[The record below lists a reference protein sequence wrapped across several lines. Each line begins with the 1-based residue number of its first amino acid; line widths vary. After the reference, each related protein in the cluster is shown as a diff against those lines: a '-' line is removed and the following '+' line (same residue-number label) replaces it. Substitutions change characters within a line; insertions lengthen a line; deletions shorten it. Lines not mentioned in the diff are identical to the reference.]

1 MKSKFLEQVA
11 QVFVGKMIEEKDLSR
26 YSFVFPNRRS
36 SVFFRKYL
44 GELAERP
51 IKAPVILTVDEL
63 FDRLSNLKVLDEL
76 SLLFRLWKS
85 YTKVQR
91 LRQRAAG
98 VSEEKLYN
106 EPLDEFFYWGKIL
119 LSDFNDIDQYLV
131 EAEQLFTNI
140 RDLEHLSTGF
150 EWMDDR
156 QMEAAKRLSALRAD
170 ISDKQQIKKRYFD
183 IWDSLPDVYRDF
195 RGALVADGV
204 GYKAL
209 QMREVAEGLKAA
221 DAGVG
226 LAGAGVA
233 AVGAGEGGACADGE
247 VGAAGAAGVRENG
260 TPEAKTAKN
269 AAGVRKTG
277 TPVAGS
283 TALVERLE
291 KLGIVVF
298 VGFSAPTE
306 CEKELM
312 KYLKKEG
319 KALFYWDYYSKMIKE
334 PENKSSM
341 LISKCVAD
349 FPGEE
354 LPYTGGGCS
363 YQVIPAAGEVE
374 QTMIAAKLLKEIKM
388 REMEKGWVPME
399 TAVVVSDETLLLPLL
414 SVIDETDINITMGY
428 PVRATAVASLFNSL
442 AALHL
447 RARKTKDGL
456 LLSGSVLR
464 EILSHPYVLSV
475 DEADAKRASD
485 KILKSNMIFVGA
497 GQLLGEHPL
506 ETKGERM
513 RELLQLLVPPMETEL
528 ASAVGNNLTFE
539 IIKYLRG
546 ILEYVSKF
554 LTSRERCFVNGLHEV
569 LDAIASSAIGSVGAE
584 AADGSVAG
592 EGRAGVADGGAGA
605 TAASA
610 GGGAEATAASAAG
623 DAVAGDGG
631 AVEEGSSGMAG
642 VAAAGAAGEA
652 GAAAAGASGEAGAA
666 AAEAFGKARTVY
678 SIIRSGLNGRNV
690 AFRGEPLSGVQIL
703 GPLET
708 RCLDF
713 KNIIFLSFNDGV
725 FPASGERTSA
735 IPYFL
740 RKAFKLPTYEDKDS
754 ISSYNFYRLIQRVEN
769 VYMIYDT
776 NTANIKTK
784 EESRFIKQLVY
795 DFGIKPVKRTFSTP
809 VPTPKVSY
817 TDDII
822 LTEEEKARLRKY
834 FIADGSE
841 EEKDRL
847 RKYFVTEDSEENKE
861 RISKKNVADGSE
873 EEKERFS
880 KYTIAEEIEDNKERL
895 SKYTIAEGEVKKSEK
910 KCLSPSSL
918 NNYLDCNRRFFFEK
932 ILKLGKDE
940 DLTDSVEAS
949 TYGSIYHCC
958 MEQIYG
964 KFLGKKGERKGKR
977 IKVTKE
983 FAEKLIAEYKDEETM
998 RTLIGDAF
1006 KDTMQVDLIEG
1017 ENLVIR
1023 ESVKKYI
1030 WITLEKDL
1038 EKAKKGEYW
1047 FEGAEYEI
1055 NEPLFSSRG
1064 FIKIDRLENEK
1075 GIYRVCDYKSGRFLS
1090 KAPKNSYSELQDGDF
1105 PRILN
1110 EMFKEGVKRDKE
1122 HTILLQLFFYALML
1136 SNEKSY
1142 SGDMELC
1149 VYQLQLLNKC
1159 GPIVIKVKRSHI
1171 EAFAER
1177 LKGLM
1182 DEIEAKCAADC
1193 VARMPICKEIDVC
1206 KYCDFKTICN
1216 REVKDE

>member
-44 GELAERP
+44 GELAGRP

-98 VSEEKLYN
+98 VAEEKLYN

-150 EWMDDR
+150 EWMDER

-209 QMREVAEGLKAA
+209 QMREVAEGLK
-221 DAGVG
+221 G
-226 LAGAGVA
+226 AGAGVA
-233 AVGAGEGGACADGE
+233 AVGAGEGVACADGE
-247 VGAAGAAGVRENG
+247 AGAAGAAGVRENG

-277 TPVAGS
+277 TPAAAGS
-283 TALVERLE
+283 AALVERLE
-291 KLGIVVF
+291 KLGVVVF

-354 LPYTGGGCS
+354 LPDKERFEKMEAAGNEGAGAADGGGAGVAVGAADCVEVEGVRDAAGGCL

-388 REMEKGWVPME
+388 REEGWKPIE

-506 ETKGERM
+506 ETRGERM

-528 ASAVGNNLTFE
+528 ASAQGSNLTFD

-584 AADGSVAG
+584 A
-592 EGRAGVADGGAGA
+592 
-605 TAASA
+605 
-610 GGGAEATAASAAG
+610 
-623 DAVAGDGG
+623 
-631 AVEEGSSGMAG
+631 
-642 VAAAGAAGEA
+642 
-652 GAAAAGASGEAGAA
+652 
-666 AAEAFGKARTVY
+666 EAFGKARTVY

-690 AFRGEPLSGVQIL
+690 AFRGEPLSGVQIM

-754 ISSYNFYRLIQRVEN
+754 ISSYNFYRLIQRAEN

-822 LTEEEKARLRKY
+822 LTEEEK
-834 FIADGSE
+834 E
-841 EEKDRL
+841 RL

-895 SKYTIAEGEVKKSEK
+895 SKDFVAEGEVKKSEK

-964 KFLGKKGERKGKR
+964 QFLGKKGERKGKR

-998 RTLIGDAF
+998 RRLIGDAF

-1090 KAPKNSYSELQDGDF
+1090 KAPKNSYSELKDEDF
-1105 PRILN
+1105 PKILN
-1110 EMFKEGVKRDKE
+1110 EMFKEGVERDKE

-1136 SNEKSY
+1136 SNEKNY
-1142 SGDMELC
+1142 RGDMELC

-1159 GPIVIKVKRSHI
+1159 GPIVIKVKRSQI

-1177 LKGLM
+1177 LKGLI
-1182 DEIEAKCAADC
+1182 DEIETKCASDC
-1193 VARMPICKEIDVC
+1193 VARMPICTDINVC

>member
-1 MKSKFLEQVA
+1 
-11 QVFVGKMIEEKDLSR
+11 
-26 YSFVFPNRRS
+26 
-36 SVFFRKYL
+36 
-44 GELAERP
+44 
-51 IKAPVILTVDEL
+51 
-63 FDRLSNLKVLDEL
+63 
-76 SLLFRLWKS
+76 
-85 YTKVQR
+85 
-91 LRQRAAG
+91 
-98 VSEEKLYN
+98 
-106 EPLDEFFYWGKIL
+106 
-119 LSDFNDIDQYLV
+119 
-131 EAEQLFTNI
+131 
-140 RDLEHLSTGF
+140 
-150 EWMDDR
+150 
-156 QMEAAKRLSALRAD
+156 
-170 ISDKQQIKKRYFD
+170 
-183 IWDSLPDVYRDF
+183 
-195 RGALVADGV
+195 
-204 GYKAL
+204 
-209 QMREVAEGLKAA
+209 
-221 DAGVG
+221 
-226 LAGAGVA
+226 
-233 AVGAGEGGACADGE
+233 
-247 VGAAGAAGVRENG
+247 
-260 TPEAKTAKN
+260 
-269 AAGVRKTG
+269 
-277 TPVAGS
+277 
-283 TALVERLE
+283 
-291 KLGIVVF
+291 
-298 VGFSAPTE
+298 
-306 CEKELM
+306 
-312 KYLKKEG
+312 
-319 KALFYWDYYSKMIKE
+319 KE

-354 LPYTGGGCS
+354 LQDKERFEKINADGGCS

-399 TAVVVSDETLLLPLL
+399 TAIVVSDETLLLPLL

-447 RARKTKDGL
+447 RARKTEDGL

-513 RELLQLLVPPMETEL
+513 RELLELLVPPMETEL
-528 ASAVGNNLTFE
+528 ASTVGGTEGMAGSNLTFE
-539 IIKYLRG
+539 IVGYLRR

-569 LDAIASSAIGSVGAE
+569 LDAIASSAIGSFGAE

-592 EGRAGVADGGAGA
+592 EGRAGVAEGGAGA
-605 TAASA
+605 A
-610 GGGAEATAASAAG
+610 AASAAG

-631 AVEEGSSGMAG
+631 AVVEGGSGM
-642 VAAAGAAGEA
+642 A

-666 AAEAFGKARTVY
+666 AAEAFGKSRTVY

-690 AFRGEPLSGVQIL
+690 AFRGEPLSGVQIM

-754 ISSYNFYRLIQRVEN
+754 ISSYNFYRLIQRAEN

-809 VPTPKVSY
+809 VPTPKMSY

-834 FIADGSE
+834 FIAEGSE
-841 EEKDRL
+841 EEN
-847 RKYFVTEDSEENKE
+847 E
-861 RISKKNVADGSE
+861 G
-873 EEKERFS
+873 FS

-895 SKYTIAEGEVKKSEK
+895 SKDFVAEADVKKSEK

-964 KFLGKKGERKGKR
+964 QFLGKKGERKGKR

-983 FAEKLIAEYKDEETM
+983 FAEKRIAEYKDEEKM

-1090 KAPKNSYSELQDGDF
+1090 KAPKNSYSELEDGDF
-1105 PRILN
+1105 PKILN

-1122 HTILLQLFFYALML
+1122 YTILLQLFFYALML

-1193 VARMPICKEIDVC
+1193 VARMPICTDIAVC

>member
-44 GELAERP
+44 GELAGKP

-150 EWMDDR
+150 EWMDER

-170 ISDKQQIKKRYFD
+170 ISDKQQIKRRYFD

-195 RGALVADGV
+195 RGALVADGA

-221 DAGVG
+221 GAGVG
-226 LAGAGVA
+226 LAGAGD
-233 AVGAGEGGACADGE
+233 GEGVACADGE
-247 VGAAGAAGVRENG
+247 VGAAGAGVAYGGCGEVSAGL
-260 TPEAKTAKN
+260 A
-269 AAGVRKTG
+269 
-277 TPVAGS
+277 
-283 TALVERLE
+283 ERLE
-291 KLGIVVF
+291 KLGVVVF

-354 LPYTGGGCS
+354 LQDKERFEKMEAAGNEGGAEVDEGAGGAAGAADCVEGVRVEGGAEVDEGEGGAAGGCS

-388 REMEKGWVPME
+388 REMEDGKDGKDRKDRKEGAEAEESVKEEKAQKGWVPME
-399 TAVVVSDETLLLPLL
+399 TAIVVSDETLLLPLL

-447 RARKTKDGL
+447 RARKTKEGL

-528 ASAVGNNLTFE
+528 VSAVSNNLTFE

-584 AADGSVAG
+584 A
-592 EGRAGVADGGAGA
+592 
-605 TAASA
+605 
-610 GGGAEATAASAAG
+610 
-623 DAVAGDGG
+623 
-631 AVEEGSSGMAG
+631 
-642 VAAAGAAGEA
+642 
-652 GAAAAGASGEAGAA
+652 
-666 AAEAFGKARTVY
+666 EAFGKARTVY

-690 AFRGEPLSGVQIL
+690 AFRGEPLSGVQIM

-754 ISSYNFYRLIQRVEN
+754 ISSYNFYRLIQRAEN

-809 VPTPKVSY
+809 VPTPKMSY

-822 LTEEEKARLRKY
+822 LTDEEKARLRKY
-834 FIADGSE
+834 FV
-841 EEKDRL
+841 K
-847 RKYFVTEDSEENKE
+847 EDSEENKE
-861 RISKKNVADGSE
+861 RISKKNVAEGSE
-873 EEKERFS
+873 EEKERLS

-964 KFLGKKGERKGKR
+964 QFLGKKGERKGKR
-977 IKVTKE
+977 VKVTKE
-983 FAEKLIAEYKDEETM
+983 FAEKLIAEYKDEEKM
-998 RTLIGDAF
+998 RELIDGAF

-1064 FIKIDRLENEK
+1064 FIKIDRLENEN

-1090 KAPKNSYSELQDGDF
+1090 KAPKNSYSELEDGDF
-1105 PRILN
+1105 PKILN

-1193 VARMPICKEIDVC
+1193 EARMPICTDINVC

>member
-1 MKSKFLEQVA
+1 MRGATGAS
-11 QVFVGKMIEEKDLSR
+11 
-26 YSFVFPNRRS
+26 
-36 SVFFRKYL
+36 
-44 GELAERP
+44 
-51 IKAPVILTVDEL
+51 
-63 FDRLSNLKVLDEL
+63 LD
-76 SLLFRLWKS
+76 S
-85 YTKVQR
+85 
-91 LRQRAAG
+91 AG
-98 VSEEKLYN
+98 VS
-106 EPLDEFFYWGKIL
+106 
-119 LSDFNDIDQYLV
+119 
-131 EAEQLFTNI
+131 
-140 RDLEHLSTGF
+140 
-150 EWMDDR
+150 
-156 QMEAAKRLSALRAD
+156 
-170 ISDKQQIKKRYFD
+170 
-183 IWDSLPDVYRDF
+183 
-195 RGALVADGV
+195 
-204 GYKAL
+204 
-209 QMREVAEGLKAA
+209 
-221 DAGVG
+221 
-226 LAGAGVA
+226 
-233 AVGAGEGGACADGE
+233 
-247 VGAAGAAGVRENG
+247 
-260 TPEAKTAKN
+260 
-269 AAGVRKTG
+269 
-277 TPVAGS
+277 
-283 TALVERLE
+283 
-291 KLGIVVF
+291 
-298 VGFSAPTE
+298 
-306 CEKELM
+306 
-312 KYLKKEG
+312 
-319 KALFYWDYYSKMIKE
+319 
-334 PENKSSM
+334 
-341 LISKCVAD
+341 
-349 FPGEE
+349 
-354 LPYTGGGCS
+354 
-363 YQVIPAAGEVE
+363 
-374 QTMIAAKLLKEIKM
+374 
-388 REMEKGWVPME
+388 
-399 TAVVVSDETLLLPLL
+399 VVS
-414 SVIDETDINITMGY
+414 
-428 PVRATAVASLFNSL
+428 
-442 AALHL
+442 
-447 RARKTKDGL
+447 
-456 LLSGSVLR
+456 
-464 EILSHPYVLSV
+464 
-475 DEADAKRASD
+475 
-485 KILKSNMIFVGA
+485 
-497 GQLLGEHPL
+497 
-506 ETKGERM
+506 
-513 RELLQLLVPPMETEL
+513 
-528 ASAVGNNLTFE
+528 
-539 IIKYLRG
+539 
-546 ILEYVSKF
+546 
-554 LTSRERCFVNGLHEV
+554 
-569 LDAIASSAIGSVGAE
+569 
-584 AADGSVAG
+584 
-592 EGRAGVADGGAGA
+592 GA
-605 TAASA
+605 T
-610 GGGAEATAASAAG
+610 
-623 DAVAGDGG
+623 
-631 AVEEGSSGMAG
+631 
-642 VAAAGAAGEA
+642 
-652 GAAAAGASGEAGAA
+652 AAAAGASGEAGAA

-690 AFRGEPLSGVQIL
+690 AFRGEPLSGVQIM

-754 ISSYNFYRLIQRVEN
+754 ISSYNFYRLIQRAEN

-809 VPTPKVSY
+809 VPTPKMSY

-822 LTEEEKARLRKY
+822 LTDEEKARLRKY
-834 FIADGSE
+834 F
-841 EEKDRL
+841 
-847 RKYFVTEDSEENKE
+847 
-861 RISKKNVADGSE
+861 VADGSE

-895 SKYTIAEGEVKKSEK
+895 SKDFVAEGEVKKSEK

-964 KFLGKKGERKGKR
+964 QFLGKKGERKGKR

-998 RTLIGDAF
+998 RTLINDAF

-1090 KAPKNSYSELQDGDF
+1090 KAPKNSYSELKDEDF
-1105 PRILN
+1105 SDKL
-1110 EMFKEGVKRDKE
+1110 EKMFKVGVERDKE

-1159 GPIVIKVKRSHI
+1159 GPIVIKVKRSQI

-1177 LKGLM
+1177 LKGLI
-1182 DEIEAKCAADC
+1182 DEIEAKCAPESE
-1193 VARMPICKEIDVC
+1193 ARMPICTDINVC

>member
-1 MKSKFLEQVA
+1 M
-11 QVFVGKMIEEKDLSR
+11 FVGKMIEEKDLSR

-44 GELAERP
+44 GELAGRP

-85 YTKVQR
+85 YTKVHR

-98 VSEEKLYN
+98 VTEEKLYN

-150 EWMDDR
+150 EWMDER

-209 QMREVAEGLKAA
+209 QMREVAEGLK
-221 DAGVG
+221 GVG
-226 LAGAGVA
+226 AGAGVA
-233 AVGAGEGGACADGE
+233 AAGDGEGVACADGE
-247 VGAAGAAGVRENG
+247 VGAGVAYGGCGEVSAGVADAGA
-260 TPEAKTAKN
+260 
-269 AAGVRKTG
+269 
-277 TPVAGS
+277 S
-283 TALVERLE
+283 SVERLE

-312 KYLKKEG
+312 KYLMKEG
-319 KALFYWDYYSKMIKE
+319 KALFYWDYYSKMIRE

-354 LPYTGGGCS
+354 LPYAAGGCS

-388 REMEKGWVPME
+388 REEGWKPIE

-447 RARKTKDGL
+447 RARKTEGGL

-528 ASAVGNNLTFE
+528 ASAQAIESAGGVRKTGTPQAVGSNLTFE

-584 AADGSVAG
+584 A
-592 EGRAGVADGGAGA
+592 
-605 TAASA
+605 
-610 GGGAEATAASAAG
+610 
-623 DAVAGDGG
+623 
-631 AVEEGSSGMAG
+631 
-642 VAAAGAAGEA
+642 
-652 GAAAAGASGEAGAA
+652 
-666 AAEAFGKARTVY
+666 EAFGKSRTVY

-690 AFRGEPLSGVQIL
+690 AFRGEPLSGVQIM

-754 ISSYNFYRLIQRVEN
+754 ISSYNFYRLIQRAEN

-822 LTEEEKARLRKY
+822 LT
-834 FIADGSE
+834 D

-861 RISKKNVADGSE
+861 RISKKFVDDGSE
-873 EEKERFS
+873 EE
-880 KYTIAEEIEDNKERL
+880 KERL

-964 KFLGKKGERKGKR
+964 QFLGKKGERKGKR

-998 RTLIGDAF
+998 RELIDGAF

-1064 FIKIDRLENEK
+1064 FIKIDRLENEN

-1090 KAPKNSYSELQDGDF
+1090 KAPKNSYSELKDEDF
-1105 PRILN
+1105 PKILN

-1122 HTILLQLFFYALML
+1122 YTILLQLFFYALML

-1159 GPIVIKVKRSHI
+1159 GPIVIKVKRSQI

-1177 LKGLM
+1177 LKGLI
-1182 DEIEAKCAADC
+1182 DEIEAKCASDC
-1193 VARMPICKEIDVC
+1193 VARMPICTDINVC

>member
-1 MKSKFLEQVA
+1 M
-11 QVFVGKMIEEKDLSR
+11 FVGKMIEEKDLSR

-44 GELAERP
+44 GELAGRP

-119 LSDFNDIDQYLV
+119 LSDFNDIDQYLA

-183 IWDSLPDVYRDF
+183 IWDSLLDVYRDF
-195 RGALVADGV
+195 RGALVADGA

-209 QMREVAEGLKAA
+209 QMREVAEGLKGA

-226 LAGAGVA
+226 LAGAGAA
-233 AVGAGEGGACADGE
+233 AVGAGEGVAGADGE
-247 VGAAGAAGVRENG
+247 VGAAGAGLA
-260 TPEAKTAKN
+260 
-269 AAGVRKTG
+269 
-277 TPVAGS
+277 
-283 TALVERLE
+283 ERLE

-354 LPYTGGGCS
+354 LPDKERFEKMEAAGNEGAGAADGEGSGDAVGAADCVEVEGVSGAAGGCS

-399 TAVVVSDETLLLPLL
+399 TAIVVSDETLLLPLL

-528 ASAVGNNLTFE
+528 ASAQGSNLTFE
-539 IIKYLRG
+539 IVGYLRR

-610 GGGAEATAASAAG
+610 GGGAGATAASAAG

-642 VAAAGAAGEA
+642 VAAAGASGDGGAVVEGSSGMA

-690 AFRGEPLSGVQIL
+690 AFRGEPLSGVQIM

-754 ISSYNFYRLIQRVEN
+754 ISSYNFYRLIQRAEN

-822 LTEEEKARLRKY
+822 LTEEEK
-834 FIADGSE
+834 E
-841 EEKDRL
+841 RL

-861 RISKKNVADGSE
+861 RISKKFVDDGSE
-873 EEKERFS
+873 EAKEGLS

-895 SKYTIAEGEVKKSEK
+895 SKYTITEGEVKKSEK

-964 KFLGKKGERKGKR
+964 QFLGKKGERKGKR
-977 IKVTKE
+977 VKVTKE
-983 FAEKLIAEYKDEETM
+983 FAEKLIAEYKDEEKM
-998 RTLIGDAF
+998 RELIDGAF

-1090 KAPKNSYSELQDGDF
+1090 KAPKNSYSELEDGDF
-1105 PRILN
+1105 PKILN

-1122 HTILLQLFFYALML
+1122 YTILLQLFFYALML

-1177 LKGLM
+1177 LKGLI
-1182 DEIEAKCAADC
+1182 DEIEAKCAPDC
-1193 VARMPICKEIDVC
+1193 VARMPICTDINVC